1 MTSAQERKIRQTG
14 CDVRFDNLTRQL
26 YSTDASIY
34 QIHPVGAAFP
44 KTAEQA
50 SLVIHATADAGLSI
64 TPRGAGTSLVGNA
77 IGDGLIVDFSRY
89 NRQIAD
95 LDLEKRSVRVGSGVV
110 LDQLNDFLKPH
121 GFCFGPDVATS
132 SRATLGGMIANNSSG
147 ARCPIYGTT
156 ADHVISLEIV
166 MADGRVVPVGEA
178 DSFPYSRAASL
189 EAERQQILKLVN
201 AASTEMAERW
211 PPGLIKRWP
220 GYGIERF
227 LRAPNDLTNILAG
240 SEGTLAAI
248 FSAELK
254 ISPLPREKGLGLIFF
269 ASVAEAMQA
278 TVELLDLKPAAIE
291 HIDRPLFDG
300 TKGQLQFQAARDLL
314 ELESKPCES
323 ILIIEFYEDSR
334 NDGLGNRRNMTTGK
348 QSLLGSSVTER
359 LSILQSKKLGL
370 RTKILTDPAQMNMV
384 WSVRKSGLSLLTGC
398 IGPAKPVA
406 FIEDAAVRPA
416 QLPDYVRGLQSIMKP
431 LGLTASYYGHAASGL
446 LHVRPVLDMHSAA
459 DLKKFRQVADE
470 TSALVR
476 QFKGSLSA
484 EHGVGI
490 ARTEYMR
497 DQLGD
502 QLLEV
507 MREIKHAFDPKN
519 VFNPGKIF
527 EVNQC
532 GSRLSAATVGPLLH
546 STAQHAVPAKIDNH
560 LRENFTR
567 PLELPFQP
575 VLAFAFKDRSF
586 TGNLEQCNGCGGC
599 LKQSGIM
606 CPTFIATHDEVMSTR
621 GRANIIRAALELRLP
636 RNDPESFRDRNM
648 TAGEPSL
655 LADPLKSGELDAALS
670 NCLSCKGCTPECPSN
685 VNLALLKAEMLHA
698 RWRRDG
704 LPLRERILS
713 NVDLLGK
720 LGCLMPGLTNRFL
733 GLKAARIA
741 MEKTIGISAR
751 RSLPHYAS
759 ERFDKWFSN
768 RLGSAGASP
777 AVSRASRD
785 TLSSAISS
793 NSGASKPV
801 FGGAPKTAGEAPA
814 LPRRGKVIL
823 WDDTFVRYH
832 EPHIGIAAV
841 KVLEALGFEVTLV
854 ENRRCCGRPAFSQ
867 GNLDAAAKLGQHN
880 ISQLLVRRSPRDGGN
895 TPILFL
901 EPSCWSMFV
910 EDYRELKIE
919 NAENIA
925 ARCFLFEKFVAD
937 LLEREPE
944 ALRFN
949 ERSANVMI
957 HPHCHAKS
965 ILSPAFMATLAEH
978 LPGRKATVVDTA
990 CCGMAGAFGALAEKY
1005 DLSLQVA
1012 QRLLDQI
1019 DNQPHGTEVIASG
1032 TSCRHQISDLTTSAP
1047 KHMAELLAE
1056 AIA

>member
-14 CDVRFDNLTRQL
+14 CDVRFDPLTRQL

-34 QIHPVGAAFP
+34 QIEPFGVAFP
-44 KTAEQA
+44 RNAQQA
-50 SLVIHATADAGLSI
+50 SAVIRAAADASVPV

-77 IGDGLIVDFSRY
+77 IGEGLIVDFSRH
-89 NRQIAD
+89 NRAITG
-95 LDLEKRSVRVGSGVV
+95 LDIEKRSIRVGAGVV
-110 LDQLNDFLKPH
+110 LDQLNEFLKPY

-156 ADHVISLEIV
+156 ADHVISLEIL
-166 MADGRVVPVGEA
+166 MADGRIENIGATHESLG
-178 DSFPYSRAASL
+178 DSRATI
-189 EAERQQILKLVN
+189 EKLVR
-201 AASTEMAERW
+201 AATAEMREHW

-248 FSAELK
+248 FSAELR

-278 TVELLDLKPAAIE
+278 TVELLGLKPAAIE
-291 HIDRPLFDG
+291 HIDWPLLNQ

-314 ELESKPCES
+314 ELDTNPCES
-323 ILIIEFYEDSR
+323 ILIVEFYDNSPAG
-334 NDGLGNRRNMTTGK
+334 DGTGSDPNATAGK
-348 QSLLGSSVTER
+348 PAFIHSSVAER
-359 LSILQSKKLGL
+359 LASLQSKKLGL
-370 RTKILTDPAQMNMV
+370 RTKIVTDPAQMNMV

-416 QLPDYVRGLQSIMKP
+416 QLPEYVRGLQSIMKP
-431 LGLTASYYGHAASGL
+431 LGLEASYYGHAASGL
-446 LHVRPVLDMHSAA
+446 LHVRPVLDMHCVS
-459 DLKKFRQVADE
+459 DVKKFRQVAHE
-470 TSALVR
+470 TSELVR

-497 DQLGD
+497 DQLGNE
-502 QLLEV
+502 LLEV
-507 MREIKHAFDPKN
+507 MREIKRVFDPKN
-519 VFNPGKIF
+519 IFNPGKIF
-527 EVNQC
+527 ELAT
-532 GSRLSAATVGPLLH
+532 SPSDAPRELSGQRGVT
-546 STAQHAVPAKIDNH
+546 TRIDTN

-567 PLELPFQP
+567 SLELPFEP
-575 VLAFAFKDRSF
+575 ALAFAFKDRSF
-586 TGNLEQCNGCGGC
+586 IGNLEQCNGCGGC
-599 LKQSGIM
+599 LKQTGTM

-621 GRANIIRAALELRLP
+621 GRANILRAALQR
-636 RNDPESFRDRNM
+636 RVN
-648 TAGEPSL
+648 GH
-655 LADPLKSGELDAALS
+655 DPLKSEELDAALS

-704 LPLRERILS
+704 LPVRERILS

-720 LGCLMPGLTNRFL
+720 LGCIVPSVTNLLLDSRL
-733 GLKAARIA
+733 VRAAT
-741 MEKTIGISAR
+741 EETIGISAR
-751 RSLPHYAS
+751 RSLPHYAKQ
-759 ERFDKWFSN
+759 RFDRWFTKHPVAGGGDPGSHSTFATHGTRAANKDGRSPDHPGGSKLPLLEN
-768 RLGSAGASP
+768 RGH
-777 AVSRASRD
+777 
-785 TLSSAISS
+785 
-793 NSGASKPV
+793 
-801 FGGAPKTAGEAPA
+801 
-814 LPRRGKVIL
+814 VIL

-841 KVLEALGFEVTLV
+841 KILEALGFEVSLV
-854 ENRRCCGRPAFSQ
+854 KNRRCCGRPAFSQ
-867 GNLDAAAKLGQHN
+867 GNLGEAAKLGRHN
-880 ISQLLVRRSPRDGGN
+880 IDLLSSLQHSNAGSGAPGDRAL
-895 TPILFL
+895 PIIFL

-919 NAENIA
+919 NAEDIA
-925 ARCFLFEKFVAD
+925 SHCFLFEKFVDD
-937 LLEREPE
+937 LLEQQPE
-944 ALRFN
+944 ALRFKQ
-949 ERSANVMI
+949 ESRSRGIAI

-965 ILSPAFMATLAEH
+965 ILDPAFMARLAER
-978 LPGRKATVVDTA
+978 LPGRKATVLDTA

-1005 DLSLQVA
+1005 ELSVQVA
-1012 QRLLDQI
+1012 QRLLDQL
-1019 DNQPHGTEVIASG
+1019 DQQPAGTEVIASG
-1032 TSCRHQISDLTTSAP
+1032 TSCRHQITDLTNLRP
-1047 KHMAELLAE
+1047 KHMAELLAD
-1056 AIA
+1056 ALL